1 MQTEKDTSSEGFESP
16 SFEEVWKKLS
26 EIDVNDKK
34 KDLTDTISYLSWSW
48 AWGELMEHYP
58 YATYSF
64 DEDQW
69 DHLGYCTVSCTVR
82 IGHLERTM
90 WLPVMQGYSH
100 KAVMNPD
107 ARGRSDTRMRCLV
120 KAIAMFGLG
129 HYIYNG
135 EDFPRKED
143 DLEQEEQAQVPN
155 DDDKAKDFAESIK
168 QKLKQATTEK
178 QAMHVFDNDPDQRQ
192 WLEQQYPTLYAELG
206 QLCMDKLDQIKNG
219 E

>member
-1 MQTEKDTSSEGFESP
+1 
-16 SFEEVWKKLS
+16 
-26 EIDVNDKK
+26 
-34 KDLTDTISYLSWSW
+34 
-48 AWGELMEHYP
+48 
-58 YATYSF
+58 
-64 DEDQW
+64 
-69 DHLGYCTVSCTVR
+69 
-82 IGHLERTM
+82 
-90 WLPVMQGYSH
+90 
-100 KAVMNPD
+100 
-107 ARGRSDTRMRCLV
+107 MRCLV